1 MRQGAQV
8 TRLVL
13 LSRLFRSGV
22 AAALLRPPSG
32 KSAQLQLA
40 VAIHSGDFF
49 INVFKNNG
57 ADEWRKLWGCQHAVD
72 DRCRETGALV
82 IGLQDGPGRAASQSQ
97 GLRLLIERQITQSDE
112 SVANFP
118 DFRRL
123 SSLRVRWTSLHD
135 VIFLLRP
142 VLFARAR

>member
-1 MRQGAQV
+1 MSQGAQV

-40 VAIHSGDFF
+40 VAIQSGDFF
-49 INVFKNNG
+49 IDVFKNNG
-57 ADEWRKLWGCQHAVD
+57 ADERRKLWGCQHAVD

-82 IGLQDGPGRAASQSQ
+82 IGLQDGPRRAASQSQ

-112 SVANFP
+112 SVADFP

-123 SSLRVRWTSLHD
+123 SSLHVRWSLHD
-135 VIFLLRP
+135 
-142 VLFARAR
+142 

>member
-1 MRQGAQV
+1 MERELADIRPSS
-8 TRLVL
+8 RLVL

-40 VAIHSGDFF
+40 VAIQSGDFF
-49 INVFKNNG
+49 IDVFKNNG

-82 IGLQDGPGRAASQSQ
+82 IGLQDGPRRAASQSQ
-97 GLRLLIERQITQSDE
+97 GLRLLSLAGRNKGQSD
-112 SVANFP
+112 
-118 DFRRL
+118 
-123 SSLRVRWTSLHD
+123 
-135 VIFLLRP
+135 
-142 VLFARAR
+142 